1 MKTNSE
7 KRHWLF
13 RLVTDPAGFFRD
25 ALDGMGSVLDAA
37 TPWVVLAAVILFAC
51 VVALIVRRALRA
63 KSLAQDA
70 RRIRIL
76 PPPDVAASGG
86 LTLWMGL
93 HAILRPAW
101 RRLVSGQPHLAW
113 EVIADSD
120 ELAISLWV
128 PNSIPPGLVERAVE
142 SAWPG
147 ARTESAPEGPLFPE
161 PGSVAVT
168 ELALAEPEWFPIG
181 EAPDT
186 EPLRLALGTM
196 TTLEPGE
203 RAVIQ
208 VLVRPALSTARY
220 RMLRAA
226 RKLKQVPNATTPFWA
241 SGSSN
246 GRPARVARPS
256 MDPTIDPDIRAI
268 LAKASSP
275 LWHTKVRVAV
285 SSHDR
290 AIARGRIHAL
300 AGSFAVFEGRN
311 GFRRRR
317 MRGGLKRFDARSF
330 TSSYLL
336 SVPELA
342 QVAAL
347 PSEPVPGL
355 DQARART
362 LAPPRALPKE
372 GRLLGKAD
380 NPGQSRPVAISIDD
394 ARHHMH
400 VVGETGTG
408 KSTLIASMVLADAE
422 AGRSAVVIDP
432 KGDLIEA
439 ILERLP
445 DHAVERT
452 CLLDPD
458 DPTQAVGLNVLAG
471 DNPDLVVDHVVGVF
485 KRIYE
490 PWWGPRTDDIMR
502 AACLTLVQIPG
513 ATLTE
518 IPLLLSHD
526 KWRKEVGERFE
537 DDPGL
542 GSFWMWFER
551 LGDQQRANMIAPL
564 LNKLRAFL
572 LRGPVRAIVGQAE
585 PKLDIDELINGGGL
599 LLVRIPK
606 GTLGEETS
614 RLLGAFA
621 VARVW
626 QAAMKRASLPED
638 ERVDTTLYVDEM
650 HNYLALPRSFED
662 LLAEARGYRLSL
674 VLAHQHMNQVPRD
687 MREALAANARTKLV
701 FACSPE
707 DAGHLEKHFEPHLT
721 AHDLQNLAAFQSA
734 CRPCLDQGHG
744 AAFTFKTEP
753 LEAPRT
759 HSRAAEVRRESG
771 ERFGIA
777 RSEVEAEIVD
787 RHMDAETDLL
797 PPTAEDRAASKARA
811 QSDSQSKSRSDSQ
824 SGRQP
829 HRLSSEMG
837 KEQVTEV
844 VGGAGE

>member
-1 MKTNSE
+1 VRDRKYE
-7 KRHWLF
+7 DHPIVK
-13 RLVTDPAGFFRD
+13 LVTEPDEFLARLARGASR
-25 ALDGMGSVLDAA
+25 LLEAA
-37 TPWVVLAAVILFAC
+37 TPWLVLAGVVLLLLAAAI
-51 VVALIVRRALRA
+51 VARRVWRSGRWA
-63 KSLAQDA
+63 DGA
-70 RRIRIL
+70 RRIKIL
-76 PPPDVAASGG
+76 APPEVAASGA

-93 HAILRPAW
+93 HATLRPAW
-101 RRLVSGQPHLAW
+101 RRVLFGQPHLAW
-113 EVIADSD
+113 EVVADSD

-128 PNSIPPGLVERAVE
+128 PNVIPPGLVERAVE

-147 ARTESAPEGPLFPE
+147 ARTGPELERPLFPE
-161 PGSVAVT
+161 PGSIAIT

-208 VLVRPALSTARY
+208 VLARPAISSARY

-226 RKLKQVPNATTPFWA
+226 RKLRQVPNAATPFWA
-241 SGSSN
+241 AGSSQ
-246 GRPARVARPS
+246 GKPTRVARPS

-300 AGSFAVFEGRN
+300 AGAFAVFEGRN

-317 MRGGLKRFDARSF
+317 MRGGLRRFEARSF
-330 TSSYLL
+330 PSSYLL

-355 DQARART
+355 DHARART
-362 LAPPRALPKE
+362 LAPPRALPRE
-372 GRLLGKAD
+372 GRILGKAD
-380 NPGQSRPVAISIDD
+380 GPGQSRPVAISIDD

-422 AGRSAVVIDP
+422 AGRSAIVIDP

-439 ILERLP
+439 ILKRLP
-445 DHAVERT
+445 DQAMERT

-585 PKLDIDELINGGGL
+585 PKLDIDQLINGGGL

-626 QAAMKRASLPED
+626 QAAMKRASLPESD
-638 ERVDTTLYVDEM
+638 RVDTTLYVDEM

-721 AHDLQNLAAFQSA
+721 SHDLQNLAAFQSA
-734 CRPCLDQGHG
+734 CRPCLDAGHG
-744 AAFTFKTEP
+744 AAFTFRTEP
-753 LEAPRT
+753 LEVPKRKG
-759 HSRAAEVRRESG
+759 RAAEVRRESG
-771 ERFGIA
+771 ARFGVA
-777 RSEVEAEIVD
+777 RSDVEAEIVD

-797 PPTAEDRAASKARA
+797 PPTAEDREASDARG
-811 QSDSQSKSRSDSQ
+811 RSDSQ
-824 SGRQP
+824 SESQSGSQSGGHLDRLP
-829 HRLSSEMG
+829 HEAG
-837 KEQVTEV
+837 KGQV
-844 VGGAGE
+844 VGAAGGGGE